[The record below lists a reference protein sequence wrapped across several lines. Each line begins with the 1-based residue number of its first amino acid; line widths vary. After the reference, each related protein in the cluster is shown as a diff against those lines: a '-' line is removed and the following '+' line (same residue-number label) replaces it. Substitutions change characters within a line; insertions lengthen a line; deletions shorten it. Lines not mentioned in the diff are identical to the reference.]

1 VLGGVV
7 VELQQHVEVVGD
19 LRVRP
24 GPLGA
29 VLGHEGAGSGLGVL
43 AVFGVPDLGQRG
55 LRAGLCGL
63 GERVEDV
70 GDLVEPAALL
80 AGGREDVTQRGPEPE
95 RSVADGEHWRSH
107 AAALAVPEQVGPRLR
122 RLAVPIGERR
132 GL

>member
-1 VLGGVV
+1 MSFATAW
-7 VELQQHVEVVGD
+7 GD
-19 LRVRP
+19 L
-24 GPLGA
+24 
-29 VLGHEGAGSGLGVL
+29 
-43 AVFGVPDLGQRG
+43 VPYSATKERAAASACSRSSAFQISASG

-80 AGGREDVTQRGPEPE
+80 AGGGEDVTQRGPEPE